1 MEDHFHK
8 ILKMLQSTTA
18 ITFSTKRTIVAIPL
32 PTIMAGETKKKILE
46 KILPGIQ
53 IGLQDYY
60 HALSHSSD
68 SGFQKL
74 WKRKHSE

>member
-1 MEDHFHK
+1 
-8 ILKMLQSTTA
+8 MLQSTTA